1 MNASEWTLLEVL
13 KVLGM
18 LPDSAVQQTHVLL
31 MAHSRKHTADLQIL
45 HLPKWFATSEL
56 ESTAFLAREEIK
68 LALVLICPALGASE
82 GLAIVEAIP
91 NAVCSLPGAFSD
103 AVKQLQEALND
114 HFQVLEN
121 INHFIQKL
129 EFSDHSERYK
139 ECLMAQSQERI
150 VYSTYW
156 DMLCKLLVYFITST
170 IRK

>member
-1 MNASEWTLLEVL
+1 
-13 KVLGM
+13 
-18 LPDSAVQQTHVLL
+18 
-31 MAHSRKHTADLQIL
+31 MAQ
-45 HLPKWFATSEL
+45 
-56 ESTAFLAREEIK
+56 TAFLAREEIK
-68 LALVLICPALGASE
+68 LALVLICPALGASK

-129 EFSDHSERYK
+129 EFSDCSERYK

-156 DMLCKLLVYFITST
+156 DMLCKLLVYFHN
-170 IRK
+170 

>member
-18 LPDSAVQQTHVLL
+18 LPDIAVQQTHVLL
-31 MAHSRKHTADLQIL
+31 MAPQPQAYSR
-45 HLPKWFATSEL
+45 PPNPPFAQM
-56 ESTAFLAREEIK
+56 TAFLAREEIK
-68 LALVLICPALGASE
+68 LALVLIP
-82 GLAIVEAIP
+82 IVEAIP

-114 HFQVLEN
+114 YFQVLEN

-129 EFSDHSERYK
+129 ECSDHSERYK

-150 VYSTYW
+150 VYSTY
-156 DMLCKLLVYFITST
+156 
-170 IRK
+170 